1 MDVKSHYEDHLADY
15 YSWISGGFDAR
26 ADENQE
32 FFKKHDIK
40 PETSKV
46 AIDLGAG
53 SGFQSIPLARSGF
66 KVIAVD
72 FSRKLLAELKE
83 RSKNLNVDIIENNI
97 LNFEAYSNRNPE
109 LIVCMGDTLTHFGT
123 LDSVSDLIKNSYK
136 ELSANGRLVLTFR
149 DLTFEL
155 KGEERFIPVRSD
167 ENRIFICFLEYQAE
181 YVKVFDIV
189 YEKENGRWIQKISS
203 YEKIKIPQETIKQY
217 IKEAGFGIEF
227 FEVRNGLVTLI
238 AKKPS

>member
-1 MDVKSHYEDHLADY
+1 MGVESHYENHLADY
-15 YSWISGGFDAR
+15 YSWISGGFDTR
-26 ADENQE
+26 ADDNRR
-32 FFKKHDIK
+32 FFKKHNIK
-40 PETSKV
+40 PEKSKV

-53 SGFQSIPLARSGF
+53 PGFQSIPLAGSGF

-72 FSRKLLAELKE
+72 FSKKLLDELKSK
-83 RSKNLNVDIIENNI
+83 SKNLNVETLKNDILDFNS
-97 LNFEAYSNRNPE
+97 YSNRNPE
-109 LIVCMGDTLTHFGT
+109 LIVCMGDTLTHLGT
-123 LDSVSDLIKNSYK
+123 LNSVSDLIKNCYK

-217 IKEAGFGIEF
+217 IKEAGFDIEF

-238 AKKPS
+238 AIKPS